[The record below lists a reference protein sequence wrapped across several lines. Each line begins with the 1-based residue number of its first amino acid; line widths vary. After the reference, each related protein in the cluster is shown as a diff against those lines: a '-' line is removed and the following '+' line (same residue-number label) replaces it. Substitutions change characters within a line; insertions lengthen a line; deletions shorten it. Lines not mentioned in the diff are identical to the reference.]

1 MFRRKKRAG
10 CENANCG
17 MREGWTSLSFIPCT
31 HVVCLKVY
39 HKGDRFC
46 TKCWSDIENESMWRV
61 FFSPCINKWKRLN
74 LFFSVLFVYLQ
85 SRALNGWARLVIGLL
100 NRMYRDEELEL
111 RAKQLLYMRDREELL
126 DEQLMS
132 HKDVT
137 HHQSDASFVQA
148 NTSQL
153 LQVWLRYC
161 RSSVCRV

>member
-1 MFRRKKRAG
+1 MFHRKKRAG
-10 CENANCG
+10 CESAKCG
-17 MREGWTSLSFIPCT
+17 MREGWTSVSFIPCT
-31 HVVCLKVY
+31 HVVCLKVC
-39 HKGDRFC
+39 HKEDRFC
-46 TKCWSDIENESMWRV
+46 TKCWSDIRWIHV
-61 FFSPCINKWKRLN
+61 TG
-74 LFFSVLFVYLQ
+74 LFFAVYKQVKKTQLIFSALFVYLQ

-126 DEQLMS
+126 DEQFMS

-148 NTSQL
+148 NTLQL

>member
-1 MFRRKKRAG
+1 MFHGKKGRSWECKVWDAG
-10 CENANCG
+10 GLDFPILPPMYTRCK
-17 MREGWTSLSFIPCT
+17 
-31 HVVCLKVY
+31 CLKVR
-39 HKGDRFC
+39 HNEDLFC
-46 TKCWSDIENESMWRV
+46 TKCWSDIDESMWQVLFRRV
-61 FFSPCINKWKRLN
+61 QASEKDSTYFFLI
-74 LFFSVLFVYLQ
+74 FFVYLQ

-148 NTSQL
+148 NTLQL
-153 LQVWLRYC
+153 LQVWLSYC
-161 RSSVCRV
+161 RSSVCGV

>member
-1 MFRRKKRAG
+1 MTG
-10 CENANCG
+10 
-17 MREGWTSLSFIPCT
+17 L
-31 HVVCLKVY
+31 
-39 HKGDRFC
+39 
-46 TKCWSDIENESMWRV
+46 
-61 FFSPCINKWKRLN
+61 FSPCINKRKRLN
-74 LFFSVLFVYLQ
+74 LFFSVLFAYLQ

-148 NTSQL
+148 NTLQL
-153 LQVWLRYC
+153 LQV
-161 RSSVCRV
+161 

>member
-1 MFRRKKRAG
+1 MTGLFFAVYKQVKK
-10 CENANCG
+10 
-17 MREGWTSLSFIPCT
+17 TQLI
-31 HVVCLKVY
+31 
-39 HKGDRFC
+39 
-46 TKCWSDIENESMWRV
+46 
-61 FFSPCINKWKRLN
+61 
-74 LFFSVLFVYLQ
+74 FSVLFVHLQ

-148 NTSQL
+148 NTLQL
-153 LQVWLRYC
+153 LQV
-161 RSSVCRV
+161 